1 MRKFIVTF
9 LPACLLLACL
19 AMVLSTCGGGG
30 GGDGGGGGA
39 PPGTLSGLSIDGPS
53 SVSEYS
59 TGTYTATASWSDNST
74 STVTPVWSVNSQA
87 ASISTSGVLSCQTI
101 VNDQAVTVSATYSSG
116 GITKADT
123 MDVTFTNIISIP
135 FTAAMMSGKVFYRE
149 NSSGGGASDSSLL
162 YFNADLTFREDYT
175 SSGHLTGTWSI
186 DSSGRLVVPVTRL
199 GAVTVTLLSDSLTE
213 MQVSTAVG
221 TGTPSTATLEK
232 TVPGDD
238 SILPGTYVNDTGD
251 TWIFNS
257 NGTGSTTGGGGWIFT
272 WSVNSGILK
281 VVFSNG
287 YQGWMYARASSQSSP
302 TSYTILK
309 WAFVEYTPTGGF
321 YDYYGGMALTRQ

>member
-9 LPACLLLACL
+9 LPASLLLACL

-30 GGDGGGGGA
+30 GGGGGGA
-39 PPGTLSGLSIDGPS
+39 PPATLSGLSINGPS
-53 SVSEYS
+53 SVSEYG

-74 STVTPVWSVNSQA
+74 TTVTPTWSVNPPVA
-87 ASISTSGVLSCQTI
+87 EISTGGVFSCRGGVASDQT
-101 VNDQAVTVSATYSSG
+101 VTVSATYSSG
-116 GITKADT
+116 GITKTGT
-123 MDVTFTNIISIP
+123 MGVTITNIIAIP
-135 FTAAMMSGKVFYRE
+135 FTAPMLSGKVFYRE
-149 NSSGGGASDSSLL
+149 DSSGGGASDSSLL

-186 DSSGRLVVPVTRL
+186 DSSGRLIVPVTSL
-199 GAVTVTLLSDSLTE
+199 GSVTVTLLSDSLTE
-213 MQVSTAVG
+213 MAVSVVDG

-232 TVPGDD
+232 TVPVDN
-238 SILPGTYVNDTGD
+238 SILPGTYVNGSGE
-251 TWIFNS
+251 TWFFNS
-257 NGTGSTTGGGGWIFT
+257 NGTGSTTGGGGWTFT

-281 VVFSNG
+281 VVFSSG
-287 YQGWMYARASSQSSP
+287 YQGWMYARASSQSSL

-321 YDYYGGMALTRQ
+321 YYYYGGMVLTRQ